1 LSKIFLLSPANM
13 RGPRGKQLLTRCA
26 RLQASRTLAVTIEDA
41 FIYTSSLYFRGK
53 MAYAKQ
59 FVVAPAACGGEGIYI
74 IAPGYGLVRPNW
86 PIALPKLQRL
96 SQVPVDSR
104 VKDYRQPLVKSARA
118 LARKLPADTKVVLL
132 GSLMPGKYLHVL
144 RPIFRERLIV
154 PQKFIGMGDMR
165 RGALL
170 LRAAFCGQEL
180 EYVDCQTL
188 ERPPLKAPAS

>member
-1 LSKIFLLSPANM
+1 MI
-13 RGPRGKQLLTRCA
+13 RCA

-59 FVVAPAACGGEGIYI
+59 FVVAPDACAGEGIYI
-74 IAPGYGLVRPNW
+74 IAPGYGLVHPNW
-86 PIALPKLQRL
+86 PIALQKLQRL

-104 VKDYRQPLVKSARA
+104 VEDYRQPLVRSARA